1 MPNKIELILCTCPY
15 RETAEK
21 IARYL
26 VEGRL
31 SACINIL
38 PGVTS
43 VYSWKGHLETAEE
56 HLLLIK
62 SNSDRYA
69 YVEHAIRDLH
79 PYELPEIISL
89 PVERGFSDYLSWIDS
104 CVSIN

>member
-1 MPNKIELILCTCPY
+1 MPNKIELILCTCPD

-21 IARYL
+21 IARHL
-26 VEGRL
+26 VESRL
-31 SACINIL
+31 SACVNIL

-43 VYSWKGHLETAEE
+43 VYSWKGQLETAEE

-69 YVEHAIRDLH
+69 YVEQAIRDLH